1 MKAIV
6 SVIGKDQVGILAMV
20 AGECAAANV
29 NILDVNQTI
38 VDGIFTMTMSVDIL
52 NPDLSV
58 SQFGYHLENLGSEM
72 NLVVRV
78 MHQDIF
84 DSMHRI

>member
-20 AGECAAANV
+20 ASECAAANV

-38 VDGIFTMTMSVDIL
+38 VDGIFTMTMSVDVL

-58 SQFGYHLENLGSEM
+58 SQFGENLEKLGAVM